1 MEITGNE
8 AATAGY
14 ADKAESSSPAK
25 RLLDYARSLTRREG
39 HRNDD
44 AEARRVL
51 IVDDDP
57 AIRLLC
63 AVNLE
68 IEGLV
73 VLEAADGGRALEQA
87 RSEHPDLVVTDVRM
101 PGLDGFD
108 LAEALRRDE
117 RTREIPLIFLS
128 SEAEPANADRARK
141 LGALAYLTKPFDPP
155 ALASL
160 VAGELG
166 RAGELE
172 QAPAAPPLLG
182 AVAESHPAA

>member
-8 AATAGY
+8 AGTAGY
-14 ADKAESSSPAK
+14 ADDAESRSPAK
-25 RLLDYARSLTRREG
+25 RLFDYASALAKRDVRRKG
-39 HRNDD
+39 DVK
-44 AEARRVL
+44 ARRVL
-51 IVDDDP
+51 VVDDDA
-57 AIRLLC
+57 AIRMLC

-73 VLEAADGGRALEQA
+73 VLEAADGQRGLEQA
-87 RSEHPDLVVTDVRM
+87 RSGHPDLVVTDVTM

-108 LAEALRRDE
+108 LAEALRRDV

-128 SEAEPANADRARK
+128 GEANPANADRARK

-166 RAGELE
+166 RAGELQ
-172 QAPAAPPLLG
+172 QAPAVPLLA
-182 AVAESHPAA
+182 AVAERHPAA

>member
-1 MEITGNE
+1 MEITGNDPL
-8 AATAGY
+8 TAGR
-14 ADKAESSSPAK
+14 SPAK
-25 RLLDYARSLTRREG
+25 RLLDAASALARREG
-39 HRNDD
+39 N
-44 AEARRVL
+44 AEAQRVL

-73 VLEAADGGRALEQA
+73 VLEAADARRGLERA
-87 RSEHPDLVVTDVRM
+87 RSEQPDLVVTDVVM
-101 PGLDGFD
+101 PGFSGFD
-108 LAEALRRDE
+108 LAEALRSDT

-128 SEAEPANADRARK
+128 SEDEPANADRART

-166 RAGELE
+166 RAGELK
-172 QAPAAPPLLG
+172 QAPATLLA
-182 AVAESHPAA
+182 AVAESHSAA

>member
-1 MEITGNE
+1 MEITGND
-8 AATAGY
+8 ALTAGR
-14 ADKAESSSPAK
+14 SSAK
-25 RLLDYARSLTRREG
+25 RLLDAAFALARREG
-39 HRNDD
+39 NGN
-44 AEARRVL
+44 AKARRVL

-73 VLEAADGGRALEQA
+73 VLEAADGKRGLEQA
-87 RSEHPDLVVTDVRM
+87 RSERPDLVVTDVMM
-101 PGLDGFD
+101 PGFSGFD
-108 LAEALRRDE
+108 LAEALRSDT
-117 RTREIPLIFLS
+117 RTRAIPLIFLS
-128 SEAEPANADRARK
+128 GEAEPANADRARR

-166 RAGELE
+166 RAGELK
-172 QAPAAPPLLG
+172 QAPATLLA
-182 AVAESHPAA
+182 AVAEGHPAA

>member
-8 AATAGY
+8 ALPAGR
-14 ADKAESSSPAK
+14 SPAR
-25 RLLDYARSLTRREG
+25 RLLDAAFALAKRDGAEDAR
-39 HRNDD
+39 
-44 AEARRVL
+44 ARRVL

-73 VLEAADGGRALEQA
+73 VLEAADGKRGLEQA
-87 RSEHPDLVVTDVRM
+87 RSEHPDLVVTDVMM
-101 PGLDGFD
+101 PGFSGFD
-108 LAEALRRDE
+108 LAEALRSDT

-141 LGALAYLTKPFDPP
+141 LGALAYLAKPFDPP

-166 RAGELE
+166 RAGELK
-172 QAPAAPPLLG
+172 QAPATLLA
-182 AVAESHPAA
+182 AVAEGHPAA

>member
-1 MEITGNE
+1 MEITGND
-8 AATAGY
+8 APTAGR
-14 ADKAESSSPAK
+14 SPAK
-25 RLLDYARSLTRREG
+25 RLLDAAFSLAKRDGAGNARA
-39 HRNDD
+39 H
-44 AEARRVL
+44 RVL

-57 AIRLLC
+57 AVRLLC

-73 VLEAADGGRALEQA
+73 VLEAADGERALEQA
-87 RSEHPDLVVTDVRM
+87 RSEHPDLVVTDVMM
-101 PGLDGFD
+101 PGFSGFD

-128 SEAEPANADRARK
+128 GEAEPAHADRARK
-141 LGALAYLTKPFDPP
+141 LGAVAYLTKPFDPP

-166 RAGELE
+166 RAGELKH
-172 QAPAAPPLLG
+172 APATLLA

>member
-1 MEITGNE
+1 MEITGTD
-8 AATAGY
+8 ALTAGR
-14 ADKAESSSPAK
+14 SPAK
-25 RLLDYARSLTRREG
+25 RLLEAAFALTRRNG
-39 HRNDD
+39 SGN
-44 AEARRVL
+44 AKARRVL

-73 VLEAADGGRALEQA
+73 VLEAADGKRGLQQA
-87 RSEHPDLVVTDVRM
+87 RSEQPDLVVTDVLM
-101 PGLDGFD
+101 PGGLSGFD

-166 RAGELE
+166 RAGELK
-172 QAPAAPPLLG
+172 QTPATLLA

>member
-1 MEITGNE
+1 MEITGNDAVAAGFADSTE
-8 AATAGY
+8 AR
-14 ADKAESSSPAK
+14 SPAK
-25 RLLDYARSLTRREG
+25 RLADYAFSLVKRRAGEE
-39 HRNDD
+39 R
-44 AEARRVL
+44 AWRVL

-68 IEGLV
+68 IEGLI
-73 VLEAADGGRALEQA
+73 VLEAADGKRGLEQA
-87 RSEHPDLVVTDVRM
+87 RSEHPDLVVTDVMM
-101 PGLDGFD
+101 PGFNGFD

-128 SEAEPANADRARK
+128 GESEPANASRARK

-166 RAGELE
+166 RAGELK
-172 QAPAAPPLLG
+172 QAPAPLLA